1 MNPKDVLVE
10 LIYQANQQNVD
21 LGKKRFQKL
30 VYLLKAERRVPLH
43 YPFGIHYYGP
53 FSPAVAKDLDL
64 LASDFIVQIY
74 RGTSGT
80 HSLTVNSS
88 KISGGT
94 TVPDAVKTAIAD
106 TLQKYGHMDLAR
118 LEVYTTAHL
127 LYHQGD
133 IRDSEALLKQ
143 VKALKGSKG
152 DDICLW
158 AVETVIKDSS
168 PKE

>member
-30 VYLLKAERRVPLH
+30 VYLLKAERGVSLH

-64 LASDFIVQIY
+64 LASDFIVQMN
-74 RGTSGT
+74 RGVSGT
-80 HSLTVNSS
+80 HSITVNTS
-88 KISGGT
+88 KISKET
-94 TVPDAVKTAIAD
+94 TVSDAVKAAI
-106 TLQKYGHMDLAR
+106 TEIIQKYGHIDLAH
-118 LEVYTTAHL
+118 LEVYTIAHL

-133 IRDSEALLKQ
+133 IRDPEALLKQ
-143 VKALKGSKG
+143 VKALKDSKG
-152 DDICLW
+152 DDICRW
-158 AVETVIKDSS
+158 AVKTVIGDSS
-168 PKE
+168 SQE